1 MSVTRDQIVMW
12 LEKTAVALDGNKQ
25 YLTDLDA
32 AIGDADHGINMARG
46 FTKVMEKLPTV
57 ADKDI
62 GNILKTV
69 GMTLI
74 SSVGGASGP
83 LYGTFYMR
91 AGTAVAAKE
100 ELSNEDLVAMLQA
113 GVDGI
118 VQRGRA
124 ELEDKTMID
133 AWYPA
138 LAALKT
144 AVDSG
149 ESTMAV
155 LQKTVTAAEQG
166 MKATIPLKARKG
178 RASYL
183 GDRSIGHQDPGA
195 TSTHLI
201 LNALLETVQEGN

>member
-1 MSVTRDQIVMW
+1 MSVTRDQIVTW
-12 LEKTAVALDGNKQ
+12 LEKTAVVLADNKQ

-57 ADKDI
+57 VDKDI

-100 ELSNEDLVAMLQA
+100 ELSNADLVAMLQA
-113 GVDGI
+113 GVDGV

-133 AWYPA
+133 AWFPA
-138 LAALKT
+138 MAALKT
-144 AVDSG
+144 AIENGDS
-149 ESTMAV
+149 TTNA
-155 LQKTVTAAEQG
+155 LQKTVAAAEQG

>member
-1 MSVTRDQIVMW
+1 
-12 LEKTAVALDGNKQ
+12 
-25 YLTDLDA
+25 
-32 AIGDADHGINMARG
+32 
-46 FTKVMEKLPTV
+46 
-57 ADKDI
+57 
-62 GNILKTV
+62 
-69 GMTLI
+69 
-74 SSVGGASGP
+74 
-83 LYGTFYMR
+83 
-91 AGTAVAAKE
+91 
-100 ELSNEDLVAMLQA
+100 
-113 GVDGI
+113 I

-138 LAALKT
+138 LVALKT

-149 ESTMAV
+149 ESTTVV

-166 MKATIPLKARKG
+166 MKATTPLKARKG

>member
-1 MSVTRDQIVMW
+1 MSVTRDQIVTW
-12 LEKTAVALDGNKQ
+12 LEKTAVVLTDNKQ

-100 ELSNEDLVAMLQA
+100 ELSNADLAAMLQA

-133 AWYPA
+133 AWFPA
-138 LAALKT
+138 MAALKT
-144 AVDSG
+144 AVDNG
-149 ESTMAV
+149 DSTTNA
-155 LQKTVTAAEQG
+155 LQKTVAAAEQG

>member
-1 MSVTRDQIVMW
+1 MSVTRDQIVTW
-12 LEKTAVALDGNKQ
+12 LEKTAVVLDANKQ

-100 ELSNEDLVAMLQA
+100 ELSNADLTAMLQA
-113 GVDGI
+113 GVDGV

-133 AWYPA
+133 AWFPA
-138 LAALKT
+138 MAALKT
-144 AVDSG
+144 AVDNG
-149 ESTMAV
+149 DSTTNA
-155 LQKTVTAAEQG
+155 LQKTVAAAEQG